1 MCVREESDCT
11 YDSTQGL
18 PWMRTPST
26 TVLLSTKTVATLLTA
41 AAAAAA
47 AVAAEAALVRLEFQL
62 LQLVR
67 K

>member
-1 MCVREESDCT
+1 
-11 YDSTQGL
+11 
-18 PWMRTPST
+18 MRTPST

-62 LQLVR
+62 LQFVR